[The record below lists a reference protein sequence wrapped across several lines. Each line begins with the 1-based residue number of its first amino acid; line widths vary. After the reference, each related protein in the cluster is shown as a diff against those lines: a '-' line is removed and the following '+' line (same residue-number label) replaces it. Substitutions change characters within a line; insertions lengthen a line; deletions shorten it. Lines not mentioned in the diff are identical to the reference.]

1 MALNVSTFDQTFDQ
15 FLATQSFQVPIAG
28 FLVNMM
34 LAIIL
39 AFILGQ
45 VYIHYGTSLSNRRV
59 FGRNFLII
67 GMTTMFIITV
77 VKSSLALSLGL
88 VGALSIVRF
97 RTAIKDPEEL
107 AYLFI
112 TIAIGLGLGADQR
125 AITVIAVLTIIS
137 IIVIRSMFNKK
148 IKFDNNL
155 HLTLSSCNPDK
166 IELSQIVSILN
177 KHCPN
182 VNLKRFDETSE
193 TLESTFLVNFDN
205 FEQIELVKNELNK
218 LSKTLK
224 ITFLDYQETNF

>member
-1 MALNVSTFDQTFDQ
+1 MEQDVSTFDQ

-28 FLVNMM
+28 FLVNMV
-34 LAIIL
+34 LVIIL
-39 AFILGQ
+39 ALILGQ
-45 VYIHYGTSLSNRRV
+45 VYIHYGTSLSNRRA
-59 FGRNFLII
+59 FGRNFLLIA
-67 GMTTMFIITV
+67 MTTMFIITV

-88 VGALSIVRF
+88 VGALSIIRF

-125 AITVIAVLTIIS
+125 AITVIAVLVIIS
-137 IIVIRSMFNKK
+137 IIVMRSMFNNKA
-148 IKFDNNL
+148 KFDKNL
-155 HLTLSSCNPDK
+155 HLTLSSYNPDK

-177 KHCPN
+177 KYCSN